1 MKEITNV
8 MINDF
13 KIMKLGMDFMG
24 YEVKK
29 KESLSFHHLV
39 IARRHC
45 KTLQIPSEGYLYWNG
60 SILTQD
66 SRHGE
71 SDSHDYLHLIE
82 SKDPEIFYEITSEM
96 IDENIKG
103 KLDIDNLRRIH
114 DLLLYFER
122 EHDHDTSK
130 KGKLLIKRE
139 FVTRRVPLNKL

>member
-1 MKEITNV
+1 MKEITKI

-24 YEVKK
+24 YHVNRKQD
-29 KESLSFHHLV
+29 LSYHHL
-39 IARRHC
+39 IIPRRHC
-45 KTLQIPSEGYLYWNG
+45 KEAGLGEGYLYWNG
-60 SILTQD
+60 AILRQNT
-66 SRHGE
+66 
-71 SDSHDYLHLIE
+71 SHDYLHIIE
-82 SKDPEIFYEITSEM
+82 KIDPEIFYELTSEM

-103 KLDIDNLRRIH
+103 RLDIDNLKRIH

-139 FVTRRVPLNKL
+139 FVTGRVNL